1 MCLRCSRQRRSSVG
15 TRREP
20 CEVTSTRAIPPLDI
34 PPDIPP
40 VKIPSPPFSATE
52 VKCVRNKNF
61 YWENSIFLV
70 GDELF
75 RAPRYQFIKH
85 SDTFRAMFTL
95 PQADVDAVE
104 GNTDDKPI
112 CLYGVDKIDFE
123 RLLNFMY
130 PLEIPSVLTRPLEEW
145 ISILKLS
152 TMWIM
157 TEIRNSAISHVTER
171 HHEVEVVER
180 ITLGRSHDVPALVR
194 SGLVTL
200 VNQDGGVS
208 EQQAKLLGW
217 ETALRIQWV
226 RDKLMVSRGYSCSF
240 DENQVRNAA
249 TSVLCGEASWSFES
263 EIFEPSASK
272 RLPKSKKKGRV

>member
-1 MCLRCSRQRRSSVG
+1 MYA
-15 TRREP
+15 ENIK
-20 CEVTSTRAIPPLDI
+20 EMAAAIPPLDISPDI

-40 VKIPSPPFSATE
+40 SPSAAKEE
-52 VKCVRNKNF
+52 VVCVRNKNF
-61 YWENSIFLV
+61 YWETSIFLV

-95 PQADVDAVE
+95 PQADADAVE

-112 CLYGVDKIDFE
+112 RLYGVDKFDFE

-130 PLEIPSVLTRPLEEW
+130 PLDIPPALTRPLEEW

-152 TMWIM
+152 TMWVM
-157 TEIRNSAISHVTER
+157 TEIRNSAISHIMER
-171 HHEVEVVER
+171 HQEVEVVER
-180 ITLGRSHDVPALVR
+180 ITLGRSLEVPALVR

-200 VNQDGGVS
+200 VNQDGGVT
-208 EQQAKLLGW
+208 EQQARLLGW

-226 RDKLMVSRGYSCSF
+226 RDKLIASRGYSCTF

-249 TSVLCGEASWSFES
+249 TTVLCGDTSWSFES
-263 EIFEPSASK
+263 EIFEPGVSLK
-272 RLPKSKKKGRV
+272 RKKGRSGRKP